1 MTIEEAKNQ
10 AAIEKGY
17 ENYEIAA
24 VTLATGFNKWRKLMQ
39 ISDRAMEIFAEA
51 KAKEAVNELVKT
63 LESIKTAA
71 DGVHTP
77 EEAAAVLHFIKNKS
91 FKALSETYKQSK

>member
-1 MTIEEAKNQ
+1 MTTEQYFVEQAK
-10 AAIEKGY
+10 
-17 ENYEIAA
+17 
-24 VTLATGFNKWRKLMQ
+24 FNKWLFELTPEESKHILWMLN
-39 ISDRAMEIFAEA
+39 DFAEA

>member
-1 MTIEEAKNQ
+1 MTAKDF
-10 AAIEKGY
+10 IKEIDKEGTSWSGY
-17 ENYEIAA
+17 TEQIAA
-24 VTLATGFNKWRKLMQ
+24 Y
-39 ISDRAMEIFAEA
+39 MELYAEA

>member
-1 MTIEEAKNQ
+1 MTIEELFKQQNPQDGEIPKWAKDLS
-10 AAIEKGY
+10 ELY
-17 ENYEIAA
+17 
-24 VTLATGFNKWRKLMQ
+24 
-39 ISDRAMEIFAEA
+39 AEA